1 MKGRKERRKEGRMD
15 GRNERTNEG
24 TKEGRKKRTNE
35 RREGGREG
43 GKNDKINIFGLICL
57 LWLICLSSCGP
68 RKYNCCSLID
78 FCAFQW
84 VVMPATFSKLMQ
96 LPETFFYI
104 ILVIL
109 IKDDYR
115 SLWTK
120 DLRLKRTPLSI
131 SGVAFSKLN
140 KGTGYPVR
148 IIPKVHLHDTTCLL
162 RF

>member
-1 MKGRKERRKEGRMD
+1 MLENNLHLPHDTKIIPEGAITISQIEAREEGGMNGWKEGRKEGKKEGWMEGRKERT
-15 GRNERTNEG
+15 NERTNEG
-24 TKEGRKKRTNE
+24 RNE

-115 SLWTK
+115 SL
-120 DLRLKRTPLSI
+120 
-131 SGVAFSKLN
+131 
-140 KGTGYPVR
+140 
-148 IIPKVHLHDTTCLL
+148 
-162 RF
+162 